1 MSKKILRL
9 LILTFLT
16 TSCTHIKH
24 IFYLHPQK
32 NPDVVA
38 AASIIPTEKSAIKH
52 SVPSTLTQ
60 YDDIVY
66 PLYKNNLLIECENHV
81 QDIKPVLGEP
91 SSVTIEKIPNQ
102 HVDSQIDELHELFYD
117 DLSILVYVFEK
128 TYFKDNR
135 NLVVSFT
142 LTGERY
148 SLPNNI
154 GIGSSLTE
162 IRKYLKPFIHTK
174 DFFVYFNTFEG
185 GYQEEV
191 HFYFAKDKLSK
202 VIWNCFMN

>member
-1 MSKKILRL
+1 MKKILLL
-9 LILTFLT
+9 LILTFLI

-32 NPDVVA
+32 NPDIVA
-38 AASIIPTEKSAIKH
+38 ASFIPPKRNTTKSKV
-52 SVPSTLTQ
+52 SSTLTQ
-60 YDDIVY
+60 YDDVIY
-66 PLYKNNLLIECENHV
+66 PLHKNDLLIECESNV
-81 QDIKPVLGEP
+81 QDIKPVLGKP
-91 SSVTIEKIPNQ
+91 NSVTIEKIPNQ

-117 DLSILVYVFEK
+117 DLSILVYVFEN
-128 TYFKDNR
+128 THQLDNR
-135 NLVVSFT
+135 NLVVGFT

-162 IRKYLKPFIHTK
+162 VRKYLKPFIHTK
-174 DFFVYFNTFEG
+174 DFFVYHNIFEG
-185 GYQEEV
+185 GYQEEI

-202 VIWNCFMN
+202 VVWNCFMN